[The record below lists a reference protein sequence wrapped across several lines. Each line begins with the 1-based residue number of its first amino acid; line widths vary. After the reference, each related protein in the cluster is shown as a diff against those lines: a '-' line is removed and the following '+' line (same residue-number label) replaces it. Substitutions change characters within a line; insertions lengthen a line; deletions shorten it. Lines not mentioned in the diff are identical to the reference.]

1 MKLRLFA
8 RRMGVSAPKMT
19 VTRHVSLPMRVAL
32 VALAVGIGAVS
43 AIWAWQALFG
53 NAEAEKQ
60 KLQESLVQITGEL
73 SKEKAERER
82 LTEIAN
88 KADSQIKIEK
98 SATEQ
103 LSKQVK
109 TLESDNA
116 KLLADV
122 AYLESLL
129 PADSAAGSVAIRR
142 FSVDKDTAGLGSMPG
157 AIQQLRYKALVMQGG
172 RDQKEFAGVLQLVAT
187 GSLNGKPMTLTLPDQ
202 GPPEVKERMKIAFK
216 RYQRVEGVFDVP
228 AGATIKTVQLRL
240 LEKGTLK
247 AQETVSL

>member
-32 VALAVGIGAVS
+32 VALAAGIGAVS

-60 KLQESLVQITGEL
+60 QLQESLVQTKAEL

-88 KADSQIKIEK
+88 KADSQIKMEK
-98 SATEQ
+98 SASEQ
-103 LSKQVK
+103 LGKQVK

-116 KLLADV
+116 KLLSDI

-142 FSVDKDTAGLGSMPG
+142 FSVDRDPVGVAQGSM
-157 AIQQLRYKALVMQGG
+157 QQLRYKALVMQGG

-187 GSLNGKPMTLTLPDQ
+187 GSLNGKPMTLTLPEQ
-202 GPPEVKERMKIAFK
+202 GSPEVKERMKIAFK

-247 AQETVSL
+247 AQETVAL